1 MAGEPQ
7 PGVQE
12 PPGGRMDREAEKA
25 AHDQL
30 HIDDIFGTDF
40 PLAAFPLTAAISMRY
55 YRRLREGL
63 FSEFVQKRVSWS
75 GQGSDTIS

>member
-12 PPGGRMDREAEKA
+12 PPGARIDREAEIA

-30 HIDDIFGTDF
+30 RIDDIFGTDL
-40 PLAAFPLTAAISMRY
+40 PLATFPLTAAISVRY

-63 FSEFVQKRVSWS
+63 FSEFVQRRVSWS
-75 GQGSDTIS
+75 GQGSDPIS